1 MQEETITNSQEQIKS
16 LHMLIILSP
25 SKTLDFSTP
34 HSLTNSGDPGYIKE
48 SAKLTRLLKKLRPAE
63 LEQLMHISP
72 RLAYENAIRYSE
84 WHYPYKEGMA
94 EPAFA
99 AFKGEVYEGLKGRE
113 LDSNAME
120 YANQHVRIL
129 SGLYGILKPGDLML
143 PYRLEM
149 GTPLSGKG
157 FDNLYDFWG
166 TKITN
171 HIKGVLKQPE
181 SKTLVN
187 LASVEY
193 AKAVD
198 FKALKTSIV
207 TPVFKE
213 FRNGEYKFITFSAKR
228 ARGLM
233 TRFAIDQ
240 RIRSVED
247 LKLFDR
253 ENYQY
258 MEQLSDE
265 NNWLFVK

>member
-1 MQEETITNSQEQIKS
+1 
-16 LHMLIILSP
+16 MLIILSP
-25 SKTLDFSTP
+25 SKTLDFSKP
-34 HSLTNSGDPGYIKE
+34 NALPAIGDPEFIKE
-48 SAKLTRLLKKLRPAE
+48 SIKLTRQLNKFKPAE
-63 LEQLMHISP
+63 LEKLMHISP
-72 RLAYENAIRYSE
+72 KLAYENANRFSD
-84 WHYPYKEGMA
+84 WHYPYKEGIA
-94 EPAFA
+94 KPAFA
-99 AFKGEVYEGLKGRE
+99 AFKGEVYEGLKGWE
-113 LDSNAME
+113 LEPEAME
-120 YANQHVRIL
+120 YANSHVRIL
-129 SGLYGILKPGDLML
+129 SGLYGVLKPGSRML

-149 GTPLSGKG
+149 GTALSGKN
-157 FDNLYDFWG
+157 FDNLYEFWG
-166 TKITN
+166 SKITN
-171 HIKGVLKQPE
+171 HIKEAIKQSG

-198 FKALKTSIV
+198 FKALKTRII
-207 TPVFKE
+207 TPMFKE

-233 TRFAIDQ
+233 TRFAIDR
-240 RIRSVED
+240 RIKSVED

>member
-1 MQEETITNSQEQIKS
+1 
-16 LHMLIILSP
+16 MLIILSP

-34 HSLTNSGDPGYIKE
+34 HALPASGDPDLIKE
-48 SAKLTRLLKKLRPAE
+48 SLKLVRQLKKLKSAE
-63 LEQLMHISP
+63 LGHLMSISP
-72 RLAYENAIRYSE
+72 KLAYENANRYSD

-99 AFKGEVYEGLKGRE
+99 AFKGEVYEGLKGWE
-113 LDSNAME
+113 LDSSAME
-120 YANQHVRIL
+120 YANRHVRIL
-129 SGLYGILKPGDLML
+129 SGLYGVLKPGDRML

-149 GTPLSGKG
+149 GTALSGKK

-166 TKITN
+166 SNITN
-171 HIKGVLKQPE
+171 HIHKALKQSE

-193 AKAVD
+193 AKAVN
-198 FKALKTSIV
+198 FKALKTRIV
-207 TPVFKE
+207 TPMFKE

-240 RIRSVED
+240 RLKSVED

-258 MEQLSDE
+258 MEPLSDE